1 MRMSNSWRVRDL
13 SLLELPGDI
22 VLVTSCDSIGAIGA
36 KELDV
41 VKVTGEFVGRA
52 VTRVPLME
60 ILAAGAQPVV
70 VYNTLAVEMTPY
82 GKEIINGITEEL
94 LRAGIDPNL
103 VSNGSTEENVPTRQ
117 TGAGVVVLG
126 LIPKKDLLLGTA
138 KQGDK
143 IVAFG
148 LPKVGAE
155 VAAGGPDDPDV
166 AGPLLI
172 RQLIQKGYVHE
183 LLPVGSK
190 GILYECRE
198 LARTVQLD
206 FKLDSGVTLDI
217 NKSAGP
223 ATCLLAAV
231 PDKKLHMFKLEKWQV
246 PWQVI
251 GSLY

>member
-1 MRMSNSWRVRDL
+1 MPNSWRVRDL
-13 SLLELPGDI
+13 SLLELPGDM

-41 VKVTGEFVGRA
+41 VKVSGEFVGQG

-60 ILAAGAQPVV
+60 ILAAGAQPVA

-82 GKEIINGITEEL
+82 GKEIIKGISKEL
-94 LRAGIDPNL
+94 IRAGIDPNL
-103 VSNGSTEENVPTRQ
+103 ALNGSTEENVPSRQ

-126 LIPKKDLLLGTA
+126 LVPKKELLLGHA
-138 KQGDK
+138 QRGDV
-143 IVAFG
+143 IIAFG
-148 LPKVGAE
+148 LPKVGNE
-155 VAAGGPDDPDV
+155 VALGGPDDPEV
-166 AGPLLI
+166 AHPSFIG
-172 RQLIQKGYVHE
+172 QLIQQGYVHE
-183 LLPVGSK
+183 LLPVGSR
-190 GILYECRE
+190 GVLYECKE

-206 FKLDSGVTLDI
+206 FKLHSGVTLDV

-231 PDKKLHMFKLEKWQV
+231 PDNQLPILRMEKWQV

-251 GSLY
+251 GTLD